1 MAPRHATAY
10 LAPMPSNQLLAVM
23 DAAIDAVVLIDHTGH
38 IQAMNRAGDRLF
50 GWAAGEL
57 LGRNVNVLM
66 PEPDRSAHDGYL
78 ARYLATG
85 ESRIIGVGRELRAQ
99 RRDGSIFPAHL
110 SVGRVAGTD
119 PPQFVGFIR
128 DITAQHQALTDVQ
141 EEARRAGNRL
151 MHVSRMATMGEMAAG
166 IAHELNQPLTAI
178 ANYAHAAERF
188 LTQPDPDLEEVREA
202 VREIAGEA
210 LRAGAIIRQ
219 LRRMVRGGEDTREN
233 ISVNEIVEELRLLTV
248 ADARVHGARIHFDL
262 QPDLPQVCAHRMQI
276 TQALL
281 NLIRNAL
288 EAPGGKA
295 TAREV
300 HVRSRLTAAGDCEI
314 SVSDNGPGVTP
325 EIRDQMF
332 DPFRTTKAHGT
343 GLGLPMSRTIA
354 QAHGGRVDYQPIAPH
369 GACFT
374 LTLPVAE
381 TVA

>member
-1 MAPRHATAY
+1 
-10 LAPMPSNQLLAVM
+10 MPSNQLLAVM

-85 ESRIIGVGRELRAQ
+85 DSRIIGVGRELRAQ

-233 ISVNEIVEELRLLTV
+233 IGVNEIVEELRLLTV

-262 QPDLPQVCAHRMQI
+262 QPGLPQVYAHRMQI

-288 EAPGGKA
+288 EAPGGQA
-295 TAREV
+295 TGREV
-300 HVRSRLTAAGDCEI
+300 RVRSRLTAAGDCEI

-325 EIRDQMF
+325 EILDQMF